1 MMDCYGYTMKWLWLN
16 ETQHGYLYDSQTN
29 QYTNAGN
36 AVIQYAGKGAYQS
49 AGKNAEENAGR
60 FRKKVRAT

>member
-1 MMDCYGYTMKWLWLN
+1 MIP
-16 ETQHGYLYDSQTN
+16 GYLYDSQTN
-29 QYTNAGN
+29 QYTNAGI

-60 FRKKVRAT
+60 FEEKVRAT